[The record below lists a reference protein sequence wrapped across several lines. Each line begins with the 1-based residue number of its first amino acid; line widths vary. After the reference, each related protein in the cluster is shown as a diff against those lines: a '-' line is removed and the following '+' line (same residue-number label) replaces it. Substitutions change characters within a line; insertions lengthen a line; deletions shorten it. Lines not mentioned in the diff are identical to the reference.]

1 MSHASATDTPAFA
14 APPTSSQAA
23 HHAPVAAPSQ
33 ESGAEPAPPSTTD
46 LLRRQMAHC
55 GEYTFQ
61 ALNKIGKLS
70 PEDTG
75 RITQQ
80 YLKYLN
86 SVEKGR
92 PFMDA
97 LIYLC
102 YEGWKRPEIDA
113 RDTVLLLTKSL
124 VSYSKTKISHLAF
137 ANHTDTPIEFYNAF
151 PAISEICRLLGAPV
165 IQINE
170 KDFFTVTSVN
180 PFTASAAARLV
191 SNEIQQEI
199 GRKPFHF
206 VTTTDL
212 NALKYLHGRHFGA

>member
-1 MSHASATDTPAFA
+1 MSQATAQHPPANAA
-14 APPTSSQAA
+14 APNTSPAA
-23 HHAPVAAPSQ
+23 PHAPRATAGTEPA
-33 ESGAEPAPPSTTD
+33 AEPSRMPTTD

-61 ALNKIGKLS
+61 ALNKVGKLS

-86 SVEKGR
+86 TVEKGR

-97 LIYLC
+97 LVFLYF
-102 YEGWKRPEIDA
+102 EGWKRPDIDS
-113 RDTVLLLTKSL
+113 RDTILKLTRSL
-124 VSYSKTKISHLAF
+124 IAYSKTKITHLSLVQQ
-137 ANHTDTPIEFYNAF
+137 TDTPIEFYSSF
-151 PAISEICRLLGAPV
+151 PAVSEISRLLGTPV
-165 IQINE
+165 VQINE

-180 PFTASAAARLV
+180 PFTATAASRLI
-191 SNEIQQEI
+191 SNEIQHEV
-199 GRKPFHF
+199 GRKPFAF

-212 NALKYLHGRHFGA
+212 GAWKYLIGRHFGT

>member
-1 MSHASATDTPAFA
+1 MSHASATDTHASA
-14 APPTSSQAA
+14 TTPTSSQAA
-23 HHAPVAAPSQ
+23 HHAPRMGVGQ
-33 ESGAEPAPPSTTD
+33 ETGAPPAIPAMD

-86 SVEKGR
+86 TVEKGR

-97 LIYLC
+97 LVYLC
-102 YEGWKRPEIDA
+102 VEGWKRPEIDA

-124 VSYSKTKISHLAF
+124 ASYSKTKISHLAF
-137 ANHTDTPIEFYNAF
+137 ANQTDTPIEFYNAF
-151 PAISEICRLLGAPV
+151 PAISEISRLLGAPV

-180 PFTASAAARLV
+180 PFTASAAARLI
-191 SNEIQQEI
+191 SNEIQQET